1 MTKEKH
7 PTWFKMKLE
16 RRQLIKEIPAETAV
30 NVLLACWDYLETME
44 IPKNLSAIEK
54 IAFFAFF
61 PDMEEAWARY
71 EQRVRNGAS
80 GGRKP
85 AKTIRFHTVPNG
97 VEEETETEEE
107 VEEEKEGGGIKKPA
121 TPPALEPVCSFFDE
135 HGAGKASAEKF
146 FRHFSACG
154 WMDTRNRPIVNWKAR
169 AAQWIAEDAEKA
181 GPVEE
186 RPRLE
191 LGEDGKCRR
200 VQ

>member
-44 IPKNLSAIEK
+44 TPQNLSPIEK
-54 IAFFAFF
+54 IAFSAFF

-97 VEEETETEEE
+97 VEGEIDK
-107 VEEEKEGGGIKKPA
+107 EKDFGGIKKPA
-121 TPPALEPVCSFFDE
+121 PPPALDTVCSFFSE
-135 HGAGKASAEKF
+135 RGAGKASAEKF
-146 FRHFSACG
+146 FLHFSACG
-154 WMDTRNRPIVNWKAR
+154 WLDTRNRPIVNWQAR
-169 AAQWIAEDAEKA
+169 AAKWIAEDAERA

-200 VQ
+200 VK

>member
-16 RRQLIKEIPAETAV
+16 RRQLIKELPAETAV

-44 IPKNLSAIEK
+44 TPQNLSPIEK
-54 IAFFAFF
+54 IAFSAFF

-107 VEEEKEGGGIKKPA
+107 TEKEGGGIKKTA
-121 TPPALEPVCSFFDE
+121 PPPSLDTVCSFFSE
-135 HGAGKASAEKF
+135 QGAEKASAEKF
-146 FRHFSACG
+146 FRHFSARG
-154 WMDTRNRPIVNWKAR
+154 WLDTRNRHIVNWQAR
-169 AAQWIAEDAEKA
+169 AAEWIAEDAERA

>member
-44 IPKNLSAIEK
+44 TPQNLSPIEK
-54 IAFFAFF
+54 IAFSAFF

-107 VEEEKEGGGIKKPA
+107 TEKEGGGIKKTAP
-121 TPPALEPVCSFFDE
+121 PPALDAVCSFFAE
-135 HGAGKASAEKF
+135 HGAGQESAEKF
-146 FRHFSACG
+146 FNHFAAYG
-154 WMDTRNRPIVNWKAR
+154 WVDARNRHIVNWQAR
-169 AAQWIAEDAEKA
+169 AAEWIAEDAERV

-191 LGEDGKCRR
+191 LGEDGKCRL
-200 VQ
+200 VK